1 MPRVKALNRN
11 GEITWCTA
19 KTPGHGNCT
28 HVLHQGARM
37 TDGEFQECVDEYNES
52 MMAKLNSKNEQ
63 NRIECA
69 EQGYGL
75 STLKNDVSKKVR
87 DIARQKLSEM
97 QTQDNNTDNYT
108 NTYTYNSP
116 IIRLANNIDGE
127 EMRRHVEEQAKK
139 FDRELARLER
149 EIDDE
154 DKPKLVVDEWDI

>member
-19 KTPGHGNCT
+19 KIPGHGNCT

-37 TDGEFQECVDEYNES
+37 TNGEFQECVDEYNER

-75 STLKNDVSKKVR
+75 SNLKNDVSKRVR
-87 DIARQKLSEM
+87 DIAKQKLSEM
-97 QTQDNNTDNYT
+97 QTQDNNTDNRT
-108 NTYTYNSP
+108 NAHTYNSP
-116 IIRLANNIDGE
+116 TIRLANSIDSEGI
-127 EMRRHVEEQAKK
+127 RRHVEERAKK

>member
-28 HVLHQGARM
+28 HVPHQ
-37 TDGEFQECVDEYNES
+37 EFQECVDEYNER

-75 STLKNDVSKKVR
+75 STLKNDVSKRVR
-87 DIARQKLSEM
+87 DIVRQKLSEM
-97 QTQDNNTDNYT
+97 QTQDNNTDNHT
-108 NTYTYNSP
+108 DPHTYNSP
-116 IIRLANNIDGE
+116 TIRLVNNMDGE
-127 EMRRHVEEQAKK
+127 EIRRHVDEEAKK
-139 FDRELARLER
+139 FDRELAKLEK
-149 EIDDE
+149 EIDNE
-154 DKPKLVVDEWDI
+154 DKPKPVIDEHDI

>member
-1 MPRVKALNRN
+1 MIK
-11 GEITWCTA
+11 
-19 KTPGHGNCT
+19 
-28 HVLHQGARM
+28 
-37 TDGEFQECVDEYNES
+37 
-52 MMAKLNSKNEQ
+52 
-63 NRIECA
+63 
-69 EQGYGL
+69 QGYGFDIL
-75 STLKNDVSKKVR
+75 IHNDNPHIRADVVEHCKDAKYLEIALHDESPDVRRTVARRYYGLETLKNDVSKKVR

-97 QTQDNNTDNYT
+97 QTQDNNTDNHT

-116 IIRLANNIDGE
+116 TIRLANNIDGE